1 MLRITQSKS
10 ADQAKSYYVAGLS
23 SEDFS
28 REDYYT
34 EGQELEG
41 KWHGKG
47 AELLGL
53 GGKVGSDE
61 FYDLCDNRD
70 PATGERL
77 TPRTKAARSV
87 GYDINFHCPK
97 SVSALYAH
105 AKDERIIGAL
115 REAVGDTM
123 REMETEMQTRVRIGG
138 AQDKRITGNMVW
150 AEFVHMTARPV
161 DGKPDPHLHAHC
173 FAFNATYDQVEDRW
187 KAGHFGDLKRDAPY
201 YEAAFH
207 SRLAGH
213 MHDLGYG
220 VEGKGKFWELE
231 GVPQSVIYKY
241 SQRKDQIET
250 LAQQLGIT
258 DAAEKDRLGATSR
271 EKKVKMS
278 MGELSAEWASRLTPD
293 EKAAMNAVRQAA
305 RGNESKERGGNI
317 GGQAINHA
325 LNHVFERASVVS
337 EKEVLEAALRH
348 GIGQLSVEQA
358 KAAFAAN
365 QRIVHKVVE
374 GEKRC
379 TTWQV
384 RDEEKAIVAFAKDT
398 RGILD
403 PIKSRPH
410 EFADARLNEGQRR
423 AVEHVLLSRD
433 QVTVIRG
440 APGTGKTTLM
450 QEAVQ
455 AINGAGYNVV
465 TLAPTAEAS
474 RVTLREGGFPSA
486 NTLESFLQSEA
497 KQKQARGQVIWV
509 DEASLVSARAMDR
522 LFNVAKGQGCR
533 VVLAGDP
540 DQHNAVERGDAIR
553 TLQKHAGL
561 PCAAVT
567 KIIRQ
572 KEETYRKA
580 VEAMSAGD
588 VDKAFSTLEKMNVFV
603 ESQDIAQLHSRIA
616 DDYLGLVKSGKQAL
630 IIAPQHQEGVAIT
643 GKVRE
648 RLRHEGRLKGA
659 ENSVLRL
666 TNLKLTEAE
675 RADHRHYQSG
685 QVVQFVH
692 NAPGFRRGERL
703 SVIGRQGEEVTVQ
716 NAGGQTKRLPLA
728 LAPRFQLYSCDKI
741 ALAAGDRIRV
751 TNNGFAKTGQRLD
764 NGTLHTVARIRPT
777 GEIELKNKAVLA
789 PGFGHLTHGY
799 YVTSYVSQSKTVDWA
814 LLAQSSLSFNA
825 GSREQMNVSLSR
837 GREGIRIYT
846 DDKAELRELASRS
859 GARGSAMD
867 FVGSERTEKKRPEE
881 RAVVMT
887 DMNRWLKAWQR
898 GRDRAKMSERSRE
911 TDLCKEARGVSKGR
925 GRGLDLEISL

>member
-10 ADQAKSYYVAGLS
+10 AEQAKSYYVEL
-23 SEDFS
+23 S

-34 EGQELEG
+34 EGQELKG
-41 KWHGKG
+41 QWHGKG

-53 GGKVGSDE
+53 GGEVGSDE

-70 PATGERL
+70 PATGGRL
-77 TPRTKAARSV
+77 TPRTKDMRRI

-97 SVSALYAH
+97 SVSAMYAH
-105 AKDERIIGAL
+105 TKDERIVTAL
-115 REAVGDTM
+115 RGAVGDTM

-138 AQDKRITGNMVW
+138 AQENRVTGNMVW

-187 KAGHFGDLKRDAPY
+187 KAGHFVDLKRDAPY

-213 MHDLGYG
+213 MRDLGYG
-220 VEGKGKFWELE
+220 VEAKGKFWEIE
-231 GVPQSVIYKY
+231 GVPHSVIEKY
-241 SQRKDQIET
+241 SQRRDQIEA
-250 LAQQLGIT
+250 LAEQLGIT

-278 MGELSAEWASRLTPD
+278 MEELSAEWASRLTPE
-293 EKAAMNAVRQAA
+293 EKSAMNAVQEAA
-305 RGNESKERGGNI
+305 RGNEGKERGGDV
-317 GGQAINHA
+317 GQQAINHA
-325 LNHVFERASVVS
+325 LVHVFERASVVS
-337 EKEVLEAALRH
+337 EKEVLESALRY

-358 KAAFAAN
+358 KAAFAADK
-365 QRIVHKVVE
+365 RMVHRVVG

-379 TTWQV
+379 TTWEV
-384 RDEEKAIVAFAKDT
+384 RDEEKRIVTFAKDT

-403 PIKSRPH
+403 PIKTQAH
-410 EFADARLNEGQRR
+410 EFADARLNDGQRR
-423 AVEHVLLSRD
+423 AVEHVLSSSD
-433 QVTVIRG
+433 QVTIIRG
-440 APGTGKTTLM
+440 RPGTGKTTLM

-455 AINGAGYNVV
+455 AMNKAGYGVV

-474 RVTLREGGFPSA
+474 RVTLRDAGFPTA

-497 KQKQARGQVIWV
+497 QQKQARGQVVWV
-509 DEASLVSARAMDR
+509 DEASLLSARAMDR
-522 LFNVAKGQGCR
+522 LFNVAKTQGCR

-540 DQHNAVERGDAIR
+540 DQHNAVERGDAMR
-553 TLQKHAGL
+553 TLEKHAGL
-561 PCAAVT
+561 PVAAVT

-580 VEAMSAGD
+580 VEAMSSGD
-588 VDKAFSTLEKMNVFV
+588 VGKAFSTLEKMNAFV
-603 ESQDIAQLHSRIA
+603 EDADIAQLHSRIA
-616 DDYLGLVKSGKQAL
+616 DDYLGFVKSGKEAL
-630 IIAPQHQEGVAIT
+630 IIAPQHQEGMAIT

-648 RLRHEGRLKGA
+648 RLRQEGRLKGA

-675 RADHRHYQSG
+675 RAEHRHYQAG
-685 QVVQFVH
+685 RVVQFVQ
-692 NAPGFRRGERL
+692 NAPGFKRGERL
-703 SVIGRQGEEVTVQ
+703 SVLGRQGEEVTVQ
-716 NAGGQTKRLPLA
+716 TAAGETKRLSLTLA
-728 LAPRFQLYSCDKI
+728 SRFQLYSCDRI
-741 ALAAGDRIRV
+741 ALAAGDRVRV
-751 TNNGFAKTGQRLD
+751 TNNGFARTGQRLD
-764 NGTLHTVARIRPT
+764 NGTLHTIARVHAN
-777 GEIELKNKAVLA
+777 GEIEFKNKAVLA

-799 YVTSYVSQSKTVDWA
+799 YVTSYVSQSKTVDWT

-846 DDKAELRELASRS
+846 DDKAKLRERVSPSA
-859 GARGSAMD
+859 ARGSALD
-867 FVGSERTEKKRPEE
+867 FVGPEKTKEKRPERRE
-881 RAVVMT
+881 VVMT
-887 DMNRWLKAWQR
+887 DMNRWLKSWQR

-911 TDLCKEARGVSKGR
+911 ADLCKEARGVSKGR
-925 GRGLDLEISL
+925 GRGLGLEISL